1 MNPSKKQSV
10 KPGHQLDG
18 EFGEFVVGDTVTVV
32 ANRKTDAE
40 NKVSTLSLQTFLNS
54 VKLNLKLYIC
64 K

>member
-18 EFGEFVVGDTVTVV
+18 EFGVGDTVTVV

-40 NKVSTLSLQTFLNS
+40 NKVSTLSLQTF
-54 VKLNLKLYIC
+54 
-64 K
+64 